1 MGILERLLTRFR
13 RMGVLLLVGFFL
25 IIYIAFGFLYWQQG
39 SQQKDLEGQMANISL
54 IVAKPL
60 PSAEKLQAEYDEVNS
75 SLAPITDSDAIE
87 KLVGIAEKNGIDI
100 SESADKLRV
109 PSAKPREEKVGEGTY
124 QVLSFKS
131 IHVEGD
137 YDNVMAFISD
147 LDSGKTLKTMV
158 LKRVDIKQ
166 IELKTEGE
174 EVARKTEFADI
185 QAAVHSMMTD
195 NELIMISS
203 AISYAGGVASNDMTA
218 FPDSLSNVAGGN
230 KVTDPEGYDYADA
243 TDKAGY
249 TFYGHDITGSE
260 SGNPNPDQAD
270 VNYITMSKTSYY
282 YTCESDGTIR
292 QFDGPDVA
300 TAKEYF
306 ISEEV
311 KTETIATLDVDLY
324 TKLGGDSL

>member
-1 MGILERLLTRFR
+1 MESLFNRFR
-13 RMGVLLLVGFFL
+13 RMGVLFLIGFFL
-25 IIYIAFGFLYWQQG
+25 IIYIAFGFFYWQQG
-39 SQQKDLEGQMANISL
+39 SQQRELEEQIASISI
-54 IVAKPL
+54 IVSKPL
-60 PSAEKLQAEYDEVNS
+60 PSAEELQAEYDEVNS
-75 SLAPITDSDAIE
+75 SLAPMTDSAALDKI
-87 KLVGIAEKNGIDI
+87 VSIARESGIDVAPD
-100 SESADKLRV
+100 SDKLRIPPV
-109 PSAKPREEKVGEGTY
+109 TAREEKVGEGTY

-131 IHVEGD
+131 IYVQGG

-147 LDSGKTLKTMV
+147 LDSGKTLRTMV

-166 IELKTEGE
+166 IELKIEGE

-185 QAAVHSMMTD
+185 QAAVHSMITA
-195 NELIMISS
+195 NELITIPNP
-203 AISYAGGVASNDMTA
+203 INFAGGVASNDMTA
-218 FPDSLSNVAGGN
+218 FPDSISNVAGVN

-249 TFYGHDITGSE
+249 TLYGHDITGSDA
-260 SGNPNPDQAD
+260 GNPNPDQVD

-306 ISEEV
+306 SGEMV
-311 KTETIATLDVDLY
+311 KTETVATLDVDLY